1 MRPAEQYAVS
11 SPVDRDNQAS
21 WQDRWFSSAAP
32 MSMAAWRCVES
43 QTDIATTKLVDSP
56 EERDALEEMLEASKP
71 AKPSSCA
78 GLHYL
83 LFTPFRYSSPHGSRF
98 RAPHAP
104 GIWYGADTA
113 KTACAEMAYWRY
125 RFILDSVGLTK
136 SDAELVTAHTIFRA
150 GVDGVGIDLTSDP
163 WVAAA
168 NVWTHPEDYSGTQ
181 ALANAARDRGLE
193 WIRYASVRLPGVAC
207 AAVLESTALSKTK
220 PSGYQS
226 WICSA
231 TRARVW
237 FSSRESR
244 ESFSWDF

>member
-1 MRPAEQYAVS
+1 
-11 SPVDRDNQAS
+11 
-21 WQDRWFSSAAP
+21 

-71 AKPSSCA
+71 AKPSAGA

-83 LFTPFRYSSPHGSRF
+83 LFTPFRYTSPHGSRF

-104 GIWYGADTA
+104 GIWYGADSVQ
-113 KTACAEMAYWRY
+113 TACAEMAYWRY
-125 RFILDSVGLTK
+125 RFILDSAGLTK
-136 SDAELVTAHTIFRA
+136 SGAELVTAHTIFRA

-163 WVAAA
+163 WAAA
-168 NVWTHPEDYSGTQ
+168 AGVWTHPQDYSGTQ
-181 ALANAARDRGLE
+181 ALASVARDRGIE
-193 WIRYASVRLPGVAC
+193 WLRYASVRLPGAAC
-207 AAVLESTALSKTK
+207 AAVLEPTALGKTR

-237 FSSRESR
+237 FSSRDSR
-244 ESFSWDF
+244 ASYSWDF

>member
-1 MRPAEQYAVS
+1 MAGH
-11 SPVDRDNQAS
+11 RDQPPP
-21 WQDRWFSSAAP
+21 WQDHWFDSAAP

-56 EERDALEEMLEASKP
+56 HERDALEEILEASKP
-71 AKPSSCA
+71 AKPGSGA
-78 GLHYL
+78 GWHYL
-83 LFTPFRYSSPHGSRF
+83 LFTPFRYTSPQGSRF

-104 GIWYGADTA
+104 GIWYGADSV

-125 RFILDSVGLTK
+125 RFILDSAGLTK
-136 SDAELVTAHTIFRA
+136 NDAELVTAHTIFRA
-150 GVDGVGIDLTSDP
+150 VVDGVGIDLMSDP

-168 NVWTHPEDYSGTQ
+168 DVWTHPQDYAGTQ
-181 ALANAARDRGLE
+181 ALASAARDRSLE
-193 WIRYASVRLPGVAC
+193 WIRYASVRLPGATC
-207 AAVLESTALSKTK
+207 AAVLEPTALGKAK

-237 FSSRESR
+237 FSRRESR